1 MTWRQAWTTAAT
13 VAFAAAGLAGEARA
27 EGRKIRAEIPFAF
40 RAGNHMFPAG
50 TYQFEHM
57 AARPVLVVTTPEG
70 ERIAMLTHPAGKPE
84 APPAPGLVFER
95 EGGEYSLAE
104 VWAPGAT
111 HRAGVAQPKQRGPV
125 AVARQR
131 VRIVAAVPGR

>member
-1 MTWRQAWTTAAT
+1 MRWKNAWMTAAA
-13 VAFAAAGLAGEARA
+13 VAFAAAGLPGEARA

-40 RAGNHMFPAG
+40 QAGSHVFPPG
-50 TYQFEHM
+50 TYEFEPM

-70 ERIAMLTHPAGKPE
+70 ERIAMLTHPAGRPE
-84 APPAPGLVFER
+84 APPVTGLVFER
-95 EGGEYSLAE
+95 EGGEYTLAE

-125 AVARQR
+125 PVARQR
-131 VRIVAAVPGR
+131 VRIVAAVSGR